1 MAAGPSTQNVYLDYM
16 DEEFQAFGIEVTN
29 GSAGQTNGFL
39 STTGITYPTLLNAL
53 SQGVGAAYAT
63 GRDEFFVVG
72 GDGIIIWRGASWN
85 NSQCR
90 AAIDQG
96 LADLTTAAEDLPDRD
111 GFRLHAAYPNPFNPA
126 TNIAYTIAGAGEASV
141 DLKITD
147 VRGRTVRS
155 LFSGSQPPG
164 TDYVVRWDG
173 MEDSGRPANSGMY
186 LAALTVRGVTQS
198 RFITLV
204 K

>member
-1 MAAGPSTQNVYLDYM
+1 MNED
-16 DEEFQAFGIEVTN
+16 FQAFCLEVTN
-29 GSAGQTNGFL
+29 GSASQTQGFL

-53 SQGVGAAYAT
+53 AQGVGAAYAT

-85 NSQCR
+85 ATQCR
-90 AAIDQG
+90 NAIDEG
-96 LADLTTAAEDLPDRD
+96 LEALTTSADDLPERD
-111 GFRLHAAYPNPFNPA
+111 GFYLKAAYPNPFNPA
-126 TNIAYTIAGAGEASV
+126 TNIAYTIAGDGEAQV

-155 LFSGSQPPG
+155 LFSGRQSPG
-164 TDYVVRWDG
+164 ADYVMRWDG
-173 MEDSGRPANSGMY
+173 MDDSGQPAHSGMY